1 MQVVEI
7 NSKTDSKTKYF
18 NTNVNNV
25 SKAKNN
31 LMSKFDA
38 VDNNSENISKTLI
51 NSPENSRQN
60 SGQKT
65 INDYYRPKEPILE
78 DTNISAS
85 ENENVKKNEEKRIKE
100 DEERKNLEKKK
111 DIEEHR
117 KKDEVNTA
125 SKPDET
131 RETVTSPTAKE
142 NINLYLNEITLDDIG
157 NHIGNH
163 IGNDISNDKDVNEM
177 IVSPYKSIEYQS
189 PFYLDPQKPVPMKNL
204 GNSCYMNAII
214 QSIFAFPFFIDCLRN
229 NFEKQNL
236 EIQKDMIISKA
247 FYDFFDTIDNI
258 RNVRQELNHE
268 TKQVIEES
276 QDEFKKYCGHINPN
290 FNNYTQEDAAEFF
303 EGIVTAIKEE
313 FEKVKCIDFLK
324 SFFDIRIIKSLTCV
338 KCNKTTKIE
347 NESTHTVR
355 LSIPK
360 DLDQNSEFNLQTAL
374 KDYFC
379 EESRTSDCD
388 NCDSNEK
395 SISVLIEKLPKILFV
410 QLGRYNEMQQKMN
423 VSVLAPFEIIISSKY
438 ISSDHRHLVKPSP
451 IPTVYR
457 IKTPYRIK

>member
-1 MQVVEI
+1 
-7 NSKTDSKTKYF
+7 
-18 NTNVNNV
+18 
-25 SKAKNN
+25 
-31 LMSKFDA
+31 
-38 VDNNSENISKTLI
+38 
-51 NSPENSRQN
+51 
-60 SGQKT
+60 
-65 INDYYRPKEPILE
+65 
-78 DTNISAS
+78 
-85 ENENVKKNEEKRIKE
+85 
-100 DEERKNLEKKK
+100 
-111 DIEEHR
+111 
-117 KKDEVNTA
+117 
-125 SKPDET
+125 
-131 RETVTSPTAKE
+131 
-142 NINLYLNEITLDDIG
+142 
-157 NHIGNH
+157 
-163 IGNDISNDKDVNEM
+163 M

-189 PFYLDPQKPVPMKNL
+189 PVYLDPQKPVPMKNL

-214 QSIFAFPFFIDCLRN
+214 QSIFAFPFFIDSLRN

-258 RNVRQELNHE
+258 RNVRQELNYE
-268 TKQVIEES
+268 TKKVIEES

-313 FEKVKCIDFLK
+313 FEKVKCTDFLK

-355 LSIPK
+355 LAIPK

-423 VSVLAPFEIIISSKY
+423 VSVLAPFEMIISSKY